1 MNSKRLLASLLSL
14 VMVFSLLSGC
24 GSTAES
30 PTEAPKPVETPT
42 EPSPTE
48 APVPAVEAAD
58 LVLTGGTIQ
67 TMVGEETAEAVAVR
81 DGVIVYVGDAN
92 GVKAYISDSTQV
104 IELNGKFVAPGFI
117 DGHTH
122 DVQNLIMKESIVY
135 LNETDPDIELYK
147 AALQKFVDEHP
158 DATCINGSGINLN
171 AFPDSLPT
179 NDWIDEICPDIPVN
193 FSTVDLHGTLLN
205 TKALEICEI
214 TVDTKPVMNGNILKD
229 ANGELTGYLSDCGS
243 MLGNLPGLEKTPE
256 MFWNAFLAYQ
266 AEANSYG
273 ITGINM
279 GGTEMDPMQEWKTI
293 AEMQKAGELNLR
305 VNTPT
310 WAGKPFNLEEAQRLV
325 KLLDEG
331 QQFNSDFLNVS
342 MVKASMDGVPEAKT
356 SALLEPYAPEA
367 GEAPDYCGPEITA
380 QEDLNDF
387 VALINAEGY
396 QVQVH
401 AMGDASVRTTVN
413 AYEYS
418 IKQNGAADYRN
429 IITHLNLVTDEDAKR
444 MGEMGVYAAM
454 QPIWWFYDP
463 MFSPLELQ
471 MLGPERYETVYHIR
485 DLVEDGITITGS
497 VDYPVTLDFAP
508 LLGIETGVTMCAPY
522 PGLED
527 DDSFLRDAD
536 QTVSAMEMLK
546 VYTIN
551 AAKQMRMD
559 DKIGT
564 IEVGKKADFVVLAE
578 NILTC
583 EAKHISD
590 VVVEFT
596 ISDGR
601 IVYKNA

>member
-1 MNSKRLLASLLSL
+1 MKKKQFLACLLVLAMALGLFAGCSK
-14 VMVFSLLSGC
+14 
-24 GSTAES
+24 T
-30 PTEAPKPVETPT
+30 VETPT
-42 EPSPTE
+42 TAAPTAEPTTTE
-48 APVPAVEAAD
+48 APTPSQDAAD

-67 TMVGEETAEAVAVR
+67 TMVGEETAEAVAVK
-81 DGVIVYVGDAN
+81 DGIIVYVGDSEGA
-92 GVKAYISDSTQV
+92 KAYIADSTQV
-104 IELNGKFVAPGFI
+104 IDLEGKFVSPGFI

-122 DVQNLIMKESIVY
+122 DVQNLIIQGGIVY

-147 AALQKFVDEHP
+147 AALQAFVDEHP
-158 DATCINGSGINLN
+158 DATMIHGSGINLN

-179 NDWIDEICPDIPVN
+179 NDWIDEICPDIPVY
-193 FSTVDLHGTLLN
+193 FSTVDLHGALLN

-214 TVDTKPVMNGNILKD
+214 TVDTEPVMNGNILKD

-243 MLGNLPGLEKTPE
+243 MLGNLPEQERTPE
-256 MFWNAFLAYQ
+256 MFWDAFLIYQ

-279 GGTEMDPMQEWKTI
+279 GGTEMDAMVEWQTI
-293 AEMQKAGELNLR
+293 DEMQKANELNLR
-305 VNTPT
+305 INTPT
-310 WAGKPFNLEEAQRLV
+310 WAGKPFNQEEAQRLV
-325 KLLDEG
+325 AVLDEA
-331 QQFNSDFLNVS
+331 QKFNSDFLNIT

-367 GEAPDYCGPEITA
+367 GEAPDYCGPEVTA

-387 VALINAEGY
+387 VATLNGAGY

-401 AMGDASVRTTVN
+401 AMGDASVRTAVN

-418 IKQNGAADYRN
+418 IQQNGEGDYRN
-429 IITHLNLVTDEDAKR
+429 IITHLNLVTEEDAQR
-444 MGEMGVYAAM
+444 MGQMGIYAAM

-485 DLVEDGITITGS
+485 DLVDYGITITGS
-497 VDYPVTLDFAP
+497 VDYPVTLDYAP

-527 DDSFLRDAD
+527 DESFLRDAD
-536 QTVSAMEMLK
+536 QAVTAMEMLQM
-546 VYTIN
+546 YTIN
-551 AAKQMRMD
+551 AAKQMRME

-564 IEVGKKADFVVLAE
+564 IEVGKKADLVVLAE

-590 VVVEFT
+590 VAVVYT

-601 IVYKNA
+601 IVYENP